1 MLNQSVWDEG
11 LSIQAYINQSEH
23 FQKELKER
31 VRDVR
36 LTPYEKEQLNGFER
50 PVKIAVLTESWCGD
64 SLMNLPILA
73 KIEEVCLNL
82 QVRVFPRN
90 HFSAL
95 NQFFIA
101 QGYDKIPL
109 FWFMDADFNKIGA
122 WMERPAAANRP
133 IKQWMAANPDL
144 ATIMKDITLSEDERK
159 AKIKPLKDEFI
170 DEAWNWYDTGL
181 QSETI
186 KEIFMVLGL
195 R

>member
-1 MLNQSVWDEG
+1 MFNQSVWEEG
-11 LSIQAYINQSEH
+11 FSIQAYINQSEY
-23 FQKELKER
+23 FQKELRER

-36 LTPYEKEQLNGFER
+36 LTPYEKEQLRDFDS

-73 KIEEVCLNL
+73 KIEEVCLRIE
-82 QVRVFPRN
+82 VRVFPRDQ
-90 HFSAL
+90 FSAI
-95 NQFFIA
+95 NQFFIE

-109 FWFMDADFNKIGA
+109 FWFMDGDFNKIGT

-133 IKQWMAANPDL
+133 IKQWMAANPDY
-144 ATIMKDITLSEDERK
+144 AVIMGDLNLTEEERK